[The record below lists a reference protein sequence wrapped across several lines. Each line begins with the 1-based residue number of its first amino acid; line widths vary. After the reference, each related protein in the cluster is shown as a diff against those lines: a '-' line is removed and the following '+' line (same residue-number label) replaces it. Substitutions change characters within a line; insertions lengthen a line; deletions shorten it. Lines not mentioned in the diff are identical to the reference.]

1 MLPIY
6 SRQDILDGMRAIL
19 DKNAQYSPMLHFEL
33 L

>member
-1 MLPIY
+1 MLLIY
-6 SRQDILDGMRAIL
+6 SRQDLLDGMRAIL